1 MEFEEIKNVNIETIG
16 SLSQITRPCPIKYKS
31 MKVQHPQV
39 QLDRRQTLTEFIKEG
54 EVNLKQSEQYVSLVL
69 LVVLINCMAVS
80 NGRVTTALS
89 VHGTTVIHI
98 GLLVNHILSS

>member
-39 QLDRRQTLTEFIKEG
+39 QHHRRQTLTEFIKEG
-54 EVNLKQSEQYVSLVL
+54 EVNLKHGEQYFLTGINLV
-69 LVVLINCMAVS
+69 CE
-80 NGRVTTALS
+80 LS
-89 VHGTTVIHI
+89 KDITNI
-98 GLLVNHILSS
+98 